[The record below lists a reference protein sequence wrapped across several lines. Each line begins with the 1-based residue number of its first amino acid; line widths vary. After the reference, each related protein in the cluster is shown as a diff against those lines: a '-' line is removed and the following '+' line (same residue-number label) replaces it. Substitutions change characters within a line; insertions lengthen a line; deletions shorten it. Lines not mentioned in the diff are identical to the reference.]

1 MLLHILSRTG
11 QHPHDQELSIS
22 SVNSGR
28 LRNSDLKGRKI
39 QCLSCHPLTPA
50 QTLLVVIGAIHHLF
64 LVSP

>member
-22 SVNSGR
+22 NVNSGR

-39 QCLSCHPLTPA
+39 QCLKKEKEKEKYSVY
-50 QTLLVVIGAIHHLF
+50 LVTH
-64 LVSP
+64 